1 MYTLGRSNPRI
12 NRRCTR
18 KKEIKFYSEQKMENI
33 IEHRFL
39 GYIVDISAAE
49 AERPS
54 LQCGMELVWYS
65 AVEFLQMWL
74 NRNMFLIN

>member
-18 KKEIKFYSEQKMENI
+18 KKKIKFYSEQKMENI

-39 GYIVDISAAE
+39 GHIVDISAAE
-49 AERPS
+49 PS
-54 LQCGMELVWYS
+54 LQCEWNWYGILPWS
-65 AVEFLQMWL
+65 SYKCG
-74 NRNMFLIN
+74 